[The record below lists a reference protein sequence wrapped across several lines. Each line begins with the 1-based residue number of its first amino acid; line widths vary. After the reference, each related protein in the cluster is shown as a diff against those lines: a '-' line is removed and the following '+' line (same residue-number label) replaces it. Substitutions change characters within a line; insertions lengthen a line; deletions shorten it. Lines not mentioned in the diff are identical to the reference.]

1 MKAAFSIEPN
11 FCEAIYRSAARDCCI
26 AFLGVSSLNSG
37 RLSGRPLL
45 LLQKNGIFS
54 GAYICSKDYTLKY
67 M

>member
-1 MKAAFSIEPN
+1 MKAAFSVEPN

-37 RLSGRPLL
+37 RLSGRPFLL
-45 LLQKNGIFS
+45 PQENGICF
-54 GAYICSKDYTLKY
+54 GAYICSKDHALKY

>member
-1 MKAAFSIEPN
+1 MKAAFSVEPN

-37 RLSGRPLL
+37 RLLGRPFLL
-45 LLQKNGIFS
+45 PQEDGSLFRT
-54 GAYICSKDYTLKY
+54 YICSKDYALKY